1 MLISSLLRLWGI
13 PINRIR
19 KILIVVLST
28 MMVAVLNSWSNSS
41 EIYMPQ
47 THLGINLVFDQPM

>member
-47 THLGINLVFDQPM
+47 THLGINLVLDQPM